1 MKKWVRTAIFTLIM
15 FFLTPMTVSAEAESQ
30 KIKGISAPEVKN
42 MIESGQA
49 ILVHVLSRT
58 EYEMQHIPDSINIP
72 IIDLK
77 TANALPRDKTAPL
90 IFYCMGKR

>member
-1 MKKWVRTAIFTLIM
+1 MKKSVQTALFSLTM
-15 FFLTPMTVSAEAESQ
+15 FFLPLMAVSAESTSE
-30 KIKGISAPEVKN
+30 KFKEISAPVVKN
-42 MIESGQA
+42 MIESGRA
-49 ILVHVLSRT
+49 VVVHVLSGT